1 MKTGSTAVRV
11 LLTIALLILLTA
23 SLALGQ
29 VSVQIPKKF
38 ENPKNVRIA
47 LVREVGEGS
56 FFERYLAG
64 AQSMARE
71 LGITLLEATAH
82 GDMARMV
89 TMVENFIA
97 QRVDAII
104 IDHGRPDPLVP
115 KIKEAL
121 EKGIKVVTFDLVVD
135 DDRVPEIE
143 QDDLLIGYLIS
154 KQLAIDFGGRAN
166 VVYIN
171 VGGFAPLDKRDRMW
185 QVIKWR
191 FPGIKEVAKTGA
203 VTGSTAAD
211 TQTRMEAV
219 LKEKP
224 EANAVLAMWDEFA
237 KGAVRAIMQAG
248 KSSQFRVYSVDITT
262 EDIQMMIQENSPWVA
277 TVGTD
282 SYAVGRLAVRA
293 AVALV
298 GGEKLPKYLLVEPQL
313 ITREFLLKNKIT
325 NMDELVRALPALGES
340 NLIWPEWIKALIEK
354 NKK

>member
-1 MKTGSTAVRV
+1 MRRFRAVVLV
-11 LLTIALLILLTA
+11 LLVALVLSAFAQT
-23 SLALGQ
+23 
-29 VSVQIPKKF
+29 QIPKKF

-71 LGITLLEATAH
+71 LGITLLEATAN

-89 TMVENFIA
+89 TMMENFIA
-97 QRVDAII
+97 QKVDAII
-104 IDHGRPDPLVP
+104 VDHGRPDPLMP
-115 KIKEAL
+115 KILEAL
-121 EKGIKVVTFDLVVD
+121 DKGIKVVTFDLVVA

-154 KQLAIDFGGRAN
+154 KQLAVDFAGKAN
-166 VVYIN
+166 VIYVN

-185 QVIKWR
+185 QIIKWR
-191 FPGIKEVAKTGA
+191 FEGIKEVAKTGA

-219 LKEKP
+219 MKERP

-248 KSSQFRVYSVDITT
+248 KSSQFRVYSVDVTT

-293 AVALV
+293 AAALV

-313 ITREFLLKNKIT
+313 VTREFLIQNNIK
-325 NMDELVRALPALGES
+325 NMDDLVKALPGLGES
-340 NLIWPEWIKALIEK
+340 NLVWPEWIKALIEK